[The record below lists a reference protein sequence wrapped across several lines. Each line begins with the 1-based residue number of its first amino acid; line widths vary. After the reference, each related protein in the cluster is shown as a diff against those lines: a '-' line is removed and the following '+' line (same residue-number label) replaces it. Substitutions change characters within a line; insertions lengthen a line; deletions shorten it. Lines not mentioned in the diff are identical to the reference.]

1 MKSGVENILIK
12 EELERPETQ
21 VLTRFRSFSEIR
33 TGIFTILDRI
43 RCKYPKANIYYSC
56 EYPQFKKAFLERNQ
70 DCRDY
75 NGEAVDLEFT
85 ALDYYPWET
94 LKNISNQISED
105 FDFYRNKGNWLNKIS
120 IKTESFQVVGK
131 LKHLLIHQKAT
142 VYPGVVFDVTSGP
155 IIIDADV
162 KITPFSFLE
171 GPLYIGKGSHIDNAK
186 IGGGTIIGSV
196 CKIGGEVEN
205 SIFGDYS
212 NKHHEGFVGHSV
224 VGSWVNFGALATT
237 SDLKNNYGNIKIN
250 VKKHTI
256 NTNTIKF
263 GSVVGDFVKIG
274 IGTMLNTG
282 TILDVGTNLVSNRV
296 SGYVPAFTWLN
307 PPQKYRLDLFL
318 NDARKIMARRD
329 VILSLNLEE
338 LIRNVYES

>member
-1 MKSGVENILIK
+1 MKSKIENILIR
-12 EELERPETQ
+12 EDLERPETQ

-33 TGIFTILDRI
+33 TGAYSALMKLQKDH
-43 RCKYPKANIYYSC
+43 PKANIYYSC
-56 EYPQFKKAFLERNQ
+56 QDPRFKKSFLERNPL
-70 DCRDY
+70 CREF
-75 NGEAVDLEFT
+75 NGEYIDLEIT
-85 ALDYYPWET
+85 PSNYSPWEL
-94 LKNISNQISED
+94 LKNIPNRITED
-105 FDFYRNKGNWLNKIS
+105 FDTVSKFGNWRNKIS
-120 IKTESFQVVGK
+120 LKTESFQVVGK
-131 LKHLLIHQKAT
+131 LKHLLIHAKAT
-142 VYPGVVFDVTSGP
+142 IYPGVVFDVTSGP
-155 IIIDADV
+155 IIIDQDV

-171 GPLYIGKGSHIDNAK
+171 GPLYVGKGSHIDNAK
-186 IGGGTIIGSV
+186 IGGGTIIGSI

-205 SIFGDYS
+205 SILGDYS

-250 VKKHTI
+250 VKKHNI

-263 GSVVGDFVKIG
+263 GSLVGDFVKIG

-282 TILDVGTNLVSNRV
+282 TVLDVGSNIVANRIQ
-296 SGYVPAFTWLN
+296 GYTPPFTWLT

-329 VILSLNLEE
+329 VILSLSLEE
-338 LIRNVYES
+338 LIRSVYES